1 MKKTKH
7 KFDNK
12 INESMTENLN
22 FNDFDEEEY
31 RYQLEIMRQRVKFD
45 IAWQIFDEIN
55 YYNDSLQYVDMSC
68 LDHNDAIAI
77 TK

>member
-55 YYNDSLQYVDMSC
+55 YYNDSL
-68 LDHNDAIAI
+68 
-77 TK
+77 